1 VTGDD
6 GTSATTP
13 ATRPLRAVP
22 LPGGRT
28 ALVDDSGPAPR
39 DDVTLV
45 WHHGSPHTGALYEPL
60 LAIARDRGLR
70 MIAVAR
76 PGYGGR
82 AAWPGRTV
90 ADAARETLD
99 VAIALGLG
107 RLLPLG
113 ASGGGPHALAAAAL
127 APDRVAGVVVEAS
140 PAPFADIPAWWD
152 GMVAPGGLRAATR
165 GRAARLAY
173 AETDEFDPSSFV
185 DTDYA
190 ALEHE
195 WSELGRDA
203 GERSASFGP
212 DGLVDDDRAFVTAW
226 GVELAAIAAPVVL
239 LQGRRDRVIPPA
251 HAELIA
257 AAVPRAEL
265 RWADDAGHVAAL
277 AGLPA
282 AIDAVLAR
290 MDG

>member
-1 VTGDD
+1 VTDD
-6 GTSATTP
+6 GD

-22 LPGGRT
+22 LASGRT
-28 ALVDDSGPAPR
+28 ALVDDGGPASR

-60 LAIARDRGLR
+60 LGIARERGLR
-70 MIAVAR
+70 IIAVAR

-82 AAWPGRTV
+82 AAWPGRSV
-90 ADAARETLD
+90 ADAARETLE
-99 VAIALGLG
+99 VAGALGLG
-107 RLLPLG
+107 RLVQLG

-140 PAPFADIPAWWD
+140 PAPFADIPAWWH
-152 GMVAPGGLRAATR
+152 GMAAPGGLRAATH
-165 GRAARLAY
+165 GREARLAY
-173 AETDEFDPSSFV
+173 AATDEFDPASFV

-190 ALEHE
+190 ALDGA
-195 WSELGRDA
+195 WAALGRDA
-203 GERSASFGP
+203 GVRSAAFGP
-212 DGLVDDDRAFVTAW
+212 DGLVDDDRAFVTDW
-226 GVELAAIAAPVVL
+226 GVELGTIDAPVIL

-257 AAVPRAEL
+257 AVVPGAEV
-265 RWADDAGHVAAL
+265 RWDDDAGHVAAL